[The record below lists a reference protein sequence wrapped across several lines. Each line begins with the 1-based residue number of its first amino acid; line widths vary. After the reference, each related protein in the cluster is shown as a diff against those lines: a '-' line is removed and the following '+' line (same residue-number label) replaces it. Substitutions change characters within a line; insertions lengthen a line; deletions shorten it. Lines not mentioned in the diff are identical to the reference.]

1 MMKKE
6 ESFDQAFSAA
16 VDEAFSSLG
25 DSSKQAVYWYVT
37 RKPGLQKEEFAANI
51 EAFAAALEA
60 FFRSG
65 SSVIETMILQ
75 SLSSRTGVVLMR
87 PEHDGFVD
95 TVKRMRAIRGRASRS
110 RPRES

>member
-1 MMKKE
+1 MKKE
-6 ESFDQAFSAA
+6 KSFDEAFSAA

-25 DSSKQAVYWYVT
+25 DSAKQAVYWYVT
-37 RKPGLQKEEFAANI
+37 RKPGLQKEKFAANI

-75 SLSSRTGVVLMR
+75 NLSSRTGVVLIR
-87 PEHDGFVD
+87 QQDGGFVD
-95 TVKRMRAIRGRASRS
+95 TVKRMREIRGRASRP